1 MFEVVSIDRKDLIA
15 TSELAAHVS
24 WTTGQDER
32 DENAFAI
39 LATDDVKT
47 QSSCSFR

>member
-1 MFEVVSIDRKDLIA
+1 MLEVVSIDRKDLIS

-24 WTTGQDER
+24 WTTGQDKR

-39 LATDDVKT
+39 FATNDVKT
-47 QSSCSFR
+47 